1 MKVLKAIGAGLVWVL
16 KWVWNSAM
24 EERRNKG

>member
-1 MKVLKAIGAGLVWVL
+1 MKVLKAIGAGLVWAL